1 MALKKTSEPFIISTQ
16 IDESAANT
24 FTSKTVDVNL
34 NPLDQEVLLILAIDM
49 DAFAPDVVTATNT
62 SVSVSVSTTAR
73 TTIGDI
79 SDNNVLAAQRIDVK
93 TDGVNHVVFDRL
105 EAAQPTADMI
115 EYVGILAASD
125 FHLQVQG
132 INNAGAKGGNV
143 RMWAVR
149 ARADPATYSA
159 LVQSQLLSE

>member
-1 MALKKTSEPFIISTQ
+1 MALKKTSEPFVISTS

-24 FTSKTVDVNL
+24 FTSRSVDVNL
-34 NPLDQEVLLILAIDM
+34 NPLDQEVLLILAVDM
-49 DAFAPDVVTATNT
+49 DAFAPDVVAATNT
-62 SVSVSVSTTAR
+62 AVTLSLSTTER
-73 TTIGDI
+73 TSVGSIA
-79 SDNNVLAAQRIDVK
+79 DNNVIASQRIDVK

-105 EAAQPTADMI
+105 QSIEPTSDKI
-115 EYVGILAASD
+115 EYISILATSD
-125 FHLQVQG
+125 FHIQVQG
-132 INNAGAKGGNV
+132 VNNAGAKGGAV